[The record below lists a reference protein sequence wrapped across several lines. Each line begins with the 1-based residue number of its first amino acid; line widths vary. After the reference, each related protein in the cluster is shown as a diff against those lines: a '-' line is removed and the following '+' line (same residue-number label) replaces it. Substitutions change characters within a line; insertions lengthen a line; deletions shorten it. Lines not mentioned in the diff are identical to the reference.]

1 MTCPSKTPLHVIN
14 KNTGEVF
21 VIFPRCGRWACPQC
35 GPARQRAKARDVEQ
49 MIFAAQ
55 WDGLSVGYTTLTL
68 YGEPTGE
75 DVRDRLARLTR
86 ALRDAFPD
94 LRYAR
99 TIED

>member
-1 MTCPSKTPLHVIN
+1 
-14 KNTGEVF
+14 
-21 VIFPRCGRWACPQC
+21 
-35 GPARQRAKARDVEQ
+35 